1 MRPSQV
7 RGWVLPVR
15 VLRWRS
21 VVYAPEQT
29 MAALTPAA
37 SGRAAT
43 PAAMIG
49 FVSPRTGAPLWPEAG
64 GDALVSAVGERVPIV
79 RRVPRLLCSHHYS
92 AAVGPPSQP
101 HAPTQVHNR

>member
-7 RGWVLPVR
+7 RGSVLPVR

-29 MAALTPAA
+29 MAAVTPAA
-37 SGRAAT
+37 PGRGAT

-64 GDALVSAVGERVPIV
+64 GDALVSALGARGPIV
-79 RRVPRLLCSHHYS
+79 GGLPPLRSSGGFS
-92 AAVGPPSQP
+92 AAVGPPRNLP
-101 HAPTQVHNR
+101 PRTH